1 MIDREKGEE
10 QEFRKKEEQ
19 KKKMKQKEKRKKKKY
34 KKTCLFQSKLRCTSI
49 KNMII
54 KLKQIKNKGILLFI
68 KKSESL
74 FIIIPPI
81 FTTCRSSTAF

>member
-1 MIDREKGEE
+1 
-10 QEFRKKEEQ
+10 
-19 KKKMKQKEKRKKKKY
+19 MKQKEKRKKKKY

-81 FTTCRSSTAF
+81 FTVHVVVVQHFDTYSILF